1 MSKTPP
7 QTLIEE
13 TAEELVTFLRNGGI
27 NERELT
33 STLDFTDLAISEFR
47 RLKRIHFVLSDPVIK
62 FVKSLPRNVRRIKT
76 ETTRSRDVM
85 RGEIEGKIDWGE
97 TTKLRNSQSYGDRT
111 LFVCETPYSEYDI
124 PENLVLKQLL
134 NIIYKTITDDIARID
149 YAWRTERWDDSLIND
164 LTRVVERNV
173 HINRIRNA
181 DTIDLRQRDLDAAR
195 QSRRDLYREA
205 YELYSRYDRLMAN
218 DFSNEAVRQLLTET
232 LVDPDNDPTLFELFC
247 VFKLIRVLRT
257 EYDQLQIQPVQNG
270 GEAIARMESSSREIS
285 VYTDNTGT
293 LTLREMID
301 DVTPPLPP
309 YLQRARQVIDA
320 HQRAANEAF
329 GTDPG
334 RELYQGRPDIIVEI
348 YDITNGTKQ
357 LDRLLLG
364 EIKYSDQ
371 TQTASRG
378 LKQLLE
384 YMTYAREA
392 ADSTTYF
399 VETDVNL
406 RGLLFVDK
414 IEATQPSREDL
425 TIVTTDDLQGE
436 PTLSSLCR
444 SPN

>member
-1 MSKTPP
+1 M
-7 QTLIEE
+7 
-13 TAEELVTFLRNGGI
+13 
-27 NERELT
+27 
-33 STLDFTDLAISEFR
+33 
-47 RLKRIHFVLSDPVIK
+47 
-62 FVKSLPRNVRRIKT
+62 
-76 ETTRSRDVM
+76 
-85 RGEIEGKIDWGE
+85 DWGE

-270 GEAIARMESSSREIS
+270 GEAIARMESSSREMS

-348 YDITNGTKQ
+348 YDITNDTKQ